1 LSNDGDFYIK
11 KAKTVTLEE
20 ERELYEYVRNIISQ
34 VRTAGDIALHDLSMK
49 FDKVDRQ
56 NLRISAEEIEAMKVV
71 PTELRMMIDFAI
83 QQVRN
88 FARKQMDCYCNF
100 EVENFPGAV
109 LGQRIIPISSV
120 GCYIPGGRYPLVSSP
135 IMCIVPAKVAGVER
149 VVACTPL
156 RKTGTIDAAVLYSI
170 VTSGADEVY
179 AVGGAQAIA
188 AMAYGTGTIQSVDKI
203 VGPGNVYVNEAKRQV
218 YGRVG
223 IDLLAGP
230 SEVVVLA
237 DETAKPELIAIDL
250 LAQAEHD
257 AQARA
262 ILITNSRRIAEES
275 NREVLRQSERLATA
289 QVAKQSWEERG
300 EIILAET
307 MDRAIQVAN
316 EISPEH
322 IEVHTKSPRE
332 VLPKLKNYG
341 SLFLG
346 EWSPVVLG
354 DQVVGTNHVLPTLR
368 AARYSGG
375 LFVGSFLKTVT
386 YQSVARESSKRLGD
400 MAAKLSRYEGLD
412 AHATS
417 AEARLKARADV

>member
-1 LSNDGDFYIK
+1 LSDDGVFYIK
-11 KAKTVTLEE
+11 KAKAVTLEE

-34 VRTAGDIALHDLSMK
+34 VRTAGDAALHSLSMK
-49 FDKVDRQ
+49 FDKVDRK
-56 NLRISAEEIEAMKVV
+56 NLRISAEEIEAAKAV
-71 PTELRMMIDFAI
+71 PAELRKMIDFTI

-88 FARKQMDCYCNF
+88 FASKQMDCFRGF
-100 EVENFPGAV
+100 EVENSPGAII
-109 LGQRIIPISSV
+109 GQRIIPISSV

-156 RKTGTIDAAVLYSI
+156 RKTGAIDPAVLYSI

-179 AVGGAQAIA
+179 GVGGAQAIA
-188 AMAYGTGTIQSVDKI
+188 AMAYGTESIRAVDKI
-203 VGPGNVYVNEAKRQV
+203 VGPGNMYVNEAKRQV
-218 YGRVG
+218 YGQVG

-257 AQARA
+257 VQARA
-262 ILITNSRRIAEES
+262 ILITTSRRVAEES
-275 NREVLRQSERLATA
+275 KQEVISQIERLAST
-289 QVAKQSWEERG
+289 QVLKQSWEERG
-300 EIILAET
+300 EIILTES
-307 MDRAIQVAN
+307 MDRAIQLTN
-316 EISPEH
+316 EYSPEH
-322 IEVHTKSPRE
+322 LEVHTKSPRE
-332 VLPKLKNYG
+332 LLPKLKNYG

-354 DQVVGTNHVLPTLR
+354 DYVVGTNHVLPTLR

-386 YQSVARESSKRLGD
+386 YQSVARESSKRLAEV
-400 MAAKLSRYEGLD
+400 AAKLSRYEGLD

-417 AEARLKARADV
+417 AEARMKA

>member
-1 LSNDGDFYIK
+1 MSNDGFCYLK
-11 KAKTVTLEE
+11 KAKTVTSEE
-20 ERELYEYVRNIISQ
+20 ERELHEYVRNIISQ

-56 NLRISAEEIEAMKVV
+56 NLRISADEIEATTKAV
-71 PTELRMMIDFAI
+71 PTELRTTIDFTI
-83 QQVRN
+83 EQVRN
-88 FARKQMDCYCNF
+88 FARKQMDCYFNF
-100 EVENFPGAV
+100 EVESFPGAV

-149 VVACTPL
+149 VAACTPL
-156 RKTGTIDAAVLYSI
+156 RKTGTIDPAVLYSI

-179 AVGGAQAIA
+179 GVGGAQAIA
-188 AMAYGTGTIQSVDKI
+188 AMAYGTQTIQSVDKI

-218 YGRVG
+218 YGQVG

-230 SEVVVLA
+230 SEIVILA
-237 DETAKPELIAIDL
+237 DETAKPELIAADL

-257 AQARA
+257 IRARA
-262 ILITNSRRIAEES
+262 ILITNSRRIAEQS
-275 NREVLRQSERLATA
+275 NLEILRQTDQLATA

-300 EIILAET
+300 EIILTEE
-307 MDRAIQVAN
+307 MDRAIQLAN

-322 IEVHTKSPRE
+322 IEVHTESPRE
-332 VLPKLKNYG
+332 ILPKLKNYG

-346 EWSPVVLG
+346 EWSPVVYG
-354 DQVVGTNHVLPTLR
+354 DEVVGTNHVLPTLR

-386 YQSVARESSKRLGD
+386 YQSVAKEASKRLGE

-412 AHATS
+412 AHSTS
-417 AEARLKARADV
+417 AEVRARA